1 MAEKHEEDGETEWA
15 FQPVE
20 IITGIEEDGWVEVK
34 LLEPL
39 PEDAMLAL
47 NNAYYL
53 ISEMKKSQTS
63 HSH

>member
-1 MAEKHEEDGETEWA
+1 M
-15 FQPVE
+15 
-20 IITGIEEDGWVEVK
+20 TGIEEDGWVEVK

-39 PEDAMLAL
+39 PDGAQVAW

-63 HSH
+63 DDD